1 MTTGTIIVLN
11 GTSSAGKSSIVRALQ
26 SILDEPYLH
35 AGMDTFFHMLPQRYL
50 DWPLWHEVLGNNTHA
65 GPVGRPLVMGMH
77 QAVAALARAGNH
89 VLVDHVLVEPQWLAD
104 CAALFAELPACLI
117 GVRCPLEVALQRE
130 QQRRDRAPG
139 QARAHFPLVHA
150 HGIYDFEV
158 DTSSADVGTCAR
170 AIKQF
175 LDSGAAPTAFRRLKQ
190 HRTI

>member
-1 MTTGTIIVLN
+1 MTTGTIVVLN
-11 GTSSAGKSSIVRALQ
+11 GTSSAGKTSIVGALQ
-26 SILDEPYLH
+26 SILAEPYLH

-50 DWPLWHEVLGNNTHA
+50 DWPLWREVLGENTHA

-77 QAVAALARAGNH
+77 QAVAALARAENH
-89 VLVDHVLVEPQWLAD
+89 VLVDHVFVEPEWLAD
-104 CAALFAELPACLI
+104 CAGLFADLPAYLI
-117 GVRCPLEVALQRE
+117 GVRCSLEVALQRE

-158 DTSSADVGTCAR
+158 DTTSADVEACAR

-175 LDSGAAPTAFRRLKQ
+175 LDGGAPPSAFRRL
-190 HRTI
+190 